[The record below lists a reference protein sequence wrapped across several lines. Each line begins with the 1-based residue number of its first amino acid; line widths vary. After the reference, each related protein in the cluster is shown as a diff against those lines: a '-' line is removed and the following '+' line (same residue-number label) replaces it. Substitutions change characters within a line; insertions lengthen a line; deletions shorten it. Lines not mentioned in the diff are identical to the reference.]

1 MIMLDSWLQYRTEI
15 KAMSRKRSK
24 AQKFTIGM
32 KKKLAVLFI
41 VVLTAFVG
49 LSIRL
54 ILITRDNGEA
64 YEKQVLS
71 QQKYDSTTIPYR
83 RGEIL
88 DANGTVLAY
97 SEKVYNVIL
106 DAKLVLSDEKF
117 LEPTVS
123 ALVRCFGFDEGE
135 IRNYISEHPDSQYYT
150 LAKQLTYDQI
160 SEFQGLITIGGENQ
174 DENVQGVW
182 FEENYVRK
190 YPNGSMACDV
200 VGFTTSDNNGLFGLE
215 EYYNDVLSGSNGRI
229 YGYLDEDSNLERTT
243 IPATDGNSIVT
254 TIDGNL
260 QSIVEKYLQEFND
273 TYKDAY
279 REGNGANNIGCVIM
293 DVNNGDVLAMGS
305 YPKFDLNDTKNP
317 ENLIGMPRVDER
329 GLKIAGESVYDSGVY
344 INQAMLDGMSD
355 EEKMWN
361 FNALWR
367 NFCIS
372 DTYEPGSVAKPFTV
386 ATGIESGMITG
397 NEVYDC
403 GGYLEFGGHRIY
415 CHNRYGDGA
424 VSVARGIEISCNVA
438 MMKIGQVIGPDIF
451 AQFQKNFGFGLK
463 TNIDLAGEARTAG
476 LTYSAEDMGSSE
488 LATGTFGQGF
498 NVDMIEMITAFS
510 SLVNG
515 GKYYEPHVV
524 RKILNSSGATVKS
537 IEPRV
542 LRQTIS
548 ESTSDKIIEYC
559 NLVVAGDEG
568 TGKTARPAGYMIG
581 GKTGTAETVPR
592 RNRQYV
598 VSFMGYAPADD
609 PQIAI
614 YVVVDRPNAM
624 DQADAKFATRV
635 VRKVLTEALP
645 YLNIPMTEPVTEE
658 EQAELDELREKE
670 IMMAASKQT
679 GVEYVLDE
687 NGDPVLDENG
697 NPIPVDAE
705 SSGEAAESEEQEGE
719 GEAANQGDDTGAAS
733 EGQAAE
739 GDAEGDGIWE
749 KIPEDENAEPV
760 WKSFEIDEATGYYID
775 PENGDLIN
783 PEDGHSIG
791 GEGLPD
797 YEPDEEGATEGN

>member
-1 MIMLDSWLQYRTEI
+1 M
-15 KAMSRKRSK
+15 RKRKSK

-32 KKKLAVLFI
+32 KKKLAVLFVI
-41 VVLTAFVG
+41 VLTAFVG

-54 ILITRDNGEA
+54 ILINRDNGKE

-71 QQKYDSTTIPYR
+71 QQKYDSSTIPYR

-106 DAKLVLSDEKF
+106 DAKLVLSGKDNKY
-117 LEPTVS
+117 LDPTVN
-123 ALVRCFGFDEGE
+123 ALVQQFAFDEGE

-160 SEFQGLITIGGENQ
+160 SDFQTMITPGSETF

-182 FEENYVRK
+182 FEESYVRK

-200 VGFTTSDNNGLFGLE
+200 IGFTTSDNNGIFGLE
-215 EYYNDVLSGSNGRI
+215 EYYNDTLSGSNGRT
-229 YGYLDEDSNLERTT
+229 YGYIDEDSNLERTT

-273 TYKDAY
+273 TYKDAF

-293 DVNNGDVLAMGS
+293 NVNNGDVLAMAS
-305 YPKFDLNDTKNP
+305 YPKFDLNDTKNTD
-317 ENLIGMPRVDER
+317 NLIGMPRVDER
-329 GLKIAGESVYDSGVY
+329 GLKIAGESIYDSGVY
-344 INQAMLDGMSD
+344 ITQQMIDEMSD

-361 FNALWR
+361 LNALWR

-386 ATGIESGMITG
+386 ATGLESGCITG

-403 GGYLEFGGHRIY
+403 TGYMEFGGHKIY
-415 CHNRYGDGA
+415 CHNKFGDGA
-424 VSVARGIEISCNVA
+424 VSVERGIEISCNVA
-438 MMKIGQVIGPDIF
+438 MMKIGQVIGADTF
-451 AQFQKNFGFGLK
+451 AKFQKSFGFGLK
-463 TNIDLAGEARTAG
+463 TNVDLAGEARTEG
-476 LTYSAEDMGSSE
+476 LTYAAQDMGSSE

-524 RKILNSSGATVKS
+524 SKILNSSGATVKS

-548 ESTSDKIIEYC
+548 ESTSEKVIQYC
-559 NLVVAGDEG
+559 NQVVAGDEG

-581 GKTGTAETVPR
+581 GKTGTAETIPR
-592 RNRQYV
+592 KNRQYV

-670 IMMAASKQT
+670 IMMSAAQQSEAT
-679 GVEYVLDE
+679 VDADGNPIETEGGTPLLDE
-687 NGDPVLDENG
+687 DGNPVLDEDG
-697 NPIPVDAE
+697 NPVMQEASDGDNSENAD
-705 SSGEAAESEEQEGE
+705 GENGENSE
-719 GEAANQGDDTGAAS
+719 NS
-733 EGQAAE
+733 EGNE
-739 GDAEGDGIWE
+739 GIWE
-749 KIPEDENAEPV
+749 KIPEDELSTTNDENSEPV
-760 WKSFEIDEATGYYID
+760 WKSFEIDEETGYYID
-775 PENGDLIN
+775 PETGDLIN

-791 GEGLPD
+791 GDGLPD
-797 YEPDEEGATEGN
+797 YNPPEEENN